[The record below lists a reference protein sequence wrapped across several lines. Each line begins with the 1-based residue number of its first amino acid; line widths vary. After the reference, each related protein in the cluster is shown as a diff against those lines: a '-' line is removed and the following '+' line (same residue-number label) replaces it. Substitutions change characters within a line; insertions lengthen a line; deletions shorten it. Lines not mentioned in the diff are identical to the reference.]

1 MDSEYY
7 FYLLPRKVVFNFK
20 RNLNSLTLPFQVI
33 SILVC
38 LSLFKRKGGT
48 SEKVNLNQWDF
59 KSPEVIFSTP
69 GRLMKFYPLSNYFD
83 NLKYII
89 LNQPDFYLKNG
100 KFKTFLSTLPSL
112 SKKVIISEKEKEEFF
127 LLLNKESETKVETK
141 EEEEETTTTT
151 SLVDLSVEPFEV
163 FNLENTKK
171 EMIKETI
178 HSSSIHDIL
187 DKIISIS
194 KENLNLKIGIFLP
207 TKYFVDYVDQ
217 VLKEKDLYSFH
228 FHVIIS

>member
-1 MDSEYY
+1 
-7 FYLLPRKVVFNFK
+7 
-20 RNLNSLTLPFQVI
+20 
-33 SILVC
+33 
-38 LSLFKRKGGT
+38 
-48 SEKVNLNQWDF
+48 VNLNQWDF

-100 KFKTFLSTLPSL
+100 KFKIFLSTLPSL